1 MERNG
6 VLVEEVREEVELME
20 DILVDL
26 VMVDAVT

>member
-26 VMVDAVT
+26 VMVDAVN